1 MSRAIKLPTLVR
13 VLCASALALLAV
25 PRTTSAQAVTTG
37 TPVAV
42 ADWTWVPLPGT
53 RCRNGDPTGVGIRL
67 GAKPEKVLIW
77 VQGGGACFNAVS
89 CAANQG
95 AAGLAEFKTRVL
107 GNWLSA
113 PRSREGVFD
122 STRQDNPTGDYTQ
135 VFVPYCTGD
144 FHAGNAPDTA
154 VFGLLKK
161 QQFVGAR
168 NMDVFL
174 RYIAQ
179 RFAPDLQ
186 KPGAH
191 VVFSGESAGGN
202 GVGLNADVFA
212 KVMRAA
218 AIPAQLTVLS
228 DSGGLMPLPSCLDG
242 VVRPLWKL
250 SASIYA
256 RCPTCQNHAEFDAWA
271 MKNHPD
277 VDRLYLASTND
288 NVARFAGGLLSVF
301 DGCPAKLT
309 SEEDLTRAMLS
320 VRARMDRAAAAY
332 GVGVGTYFVAGSPE
346 HTWLS
351 WDRFY
356 TTTQDGI
363 PMYQWLDRALN
374 DGDLQ
379 HVGP

>member
-1 MSRAIKLPTLVR
+1 MFRAIILPLISRA
-13 VLCASALALLAV
+13 LCALALALVAA
-25 PRTTSAQAVTTG
+25 PHTASAQVVATG
-37 TPVAV
+37 TPVPV
-42 ADWTWVPLPGT
+42 GDWTWVPLPAT

-67 GAKPEKVLIW
+67 GAKPEKILIW
-77 VQGGGACFNAVS
+77 LQGGGACFNAVS
-89 CAANQG
+89 CGANQG
-95 AAGLAEFKTRVL
+95 KAGLAEFKTRIL
-107 GNWLSA
+107 GSWYTG
-113 PRSREGVFD
+113 PRPEEGLFEV
-122 STRQDNPTGDYTQ
+122 TRAENPTGDYTQ

-144 FHAGNAPDTA
+144 FHAGNAPDTT

-161 QQFVGAR
+161 QQFVGAH
-168 NMDVFL
+168 NTEIVL

-179 RFAPDLQ
+179 RFATDVR

-191 VVFSGESAGGN
+191 VVLAGDSAGGN
-202 GVGLNADVFA
+202 GAGLNADVFA

-228 DSGGLMPLPSCLDG
+228 DSGGLMPLPACLDS

-256 RCPTCQNHAEFDAWA
+256 RCPTCQNHADFDAWA
-271 MKNHPD
+271 MRSHPD
-277 VDRLYLASTND
+277 VDRLYVASTND

-309 SEEDLTRAMLS
+309 SEEALTRAMMS
-320 VRARMDRAAAAY
+320 VRQRMDDAAAAY
-332 GVGVGTYFVAGSPE
+332 GVDVGTYFVAGSPD
-346 HTWLS
+346 HTWLG

-356 TTTQDGI
+356 TTTQNGV
-363 PMYQWLDRALN
+363 PMHQWLDRALN